1 MKKTS
6 RTLLATLAATLAA
19 ALLAPPLDAQTAS
32 SASPASPKDETVL
45 ELSPFVTTAAAD
57 RGYAATSSL
66 AGTRIRTDLR
76 DIANAIS
83 VVTSDFM
90 KDVNATDSASLLV
103 YTANTETAG
112 SGGNYSGGSLNGTFI
127 DQVGPARAPQNN
139 SRVRGLASADL
150 TRDYFPTTMVFDSY
164 NTERVEISRGP
175 NATLFGLGS
184 PGGIINNQLVRPTL
198 KNKNRVEF
206 GLGSFGT
213 QRAVAD
219 FDRVLIPG
227 VFGLRVALLDENAKF
242 QQNYTHEKDRR
253 VFASLHLS
261 PFKDGTLRASFER
274 GNIDANRPR
283 TNSPRDTLTKW
294 FQTPF
299 NKVTHSPGTV
309 DFNQINRDIVRA
321 PGEWFAQPA
330 VIYPSNNASAPSQ
343 LQLAWY
349 TLVGRPVSATNA
361 AAFQANMVSI
371 TTGSQYYPSATAAA
385 QGIKFGSFFMDP
397 EVGDTSI
404 FDWRNQLLDGP
415 NKREWE
421 DFHVGNVSYDQHW
434 KHALGTVGFEAALNR
449 EKHTRNY
456 YDLFAAGRG
465 YAINIDINTTLPWG
479 APNPNF
485 GRPFMASNGTRS
497 TTGENRS
504 SDRLTAF
511 LELDFA
517 RQTER
522 LQWLGR
528 HNFTGFANRF
538 TYDEQNFSGTNR
550 TDLGWVLQA
559 RAAVN
564 PVTARDDINSEDGT
578 VRTVVYLGP
587 SLANATTAAGANLQ
601 GIQTELNPANVTGW
615 AWDPTS
621 RTFVTRPVE
630 VSRIINDDVFY
641 NQSSGG
647 SLVRQVISSQ
657 SAVHQARWLKGEW
670 IVSTLGWRKDEVKSY
685 RKNADN
691 DVRNQYNF
699 IDRASPNFRL
709 PSIPGSVFEQA
720 IWSHGIVV
728 HRPPFLKI
736 FRSVDFSVF
745 YSKSENFQP
754 ADARISIFGQPI
766 EPPGGTTNDRG
777 FTLGFLGGKISTRF
791 NWFETASARA
801 TDTYPG
807 FLIETDARIMRY
819 NTPAALAAAGYK
831 GPPQFLKTL
840 VNWQEFSGPPTGSA
854 PSGVNVTYATPGN
867 VRDTTSTASK
877 GFEFEGIYNPTTQW
891 RMAFNV
897 SQQQASQADIAPA
910 TQEYLKLRLAEWTTD
925 KAANLISDESGQP
938 VRIRVYDT
946 LINALNG
953 KLARSGQKVSEL
965 REWRAN
971 FVGNYT
977 FARDSRLRGW
987 SLGSGLRWQDKVG
1000 IGYPIIASTIAG
1012 KVVNVPDLQR
1022 PYYGPAEFAVDG
1034 WVGYTQKIWQNRI
1047 NWRLQL
1053 NVRNLLDDDTLI
1065 PAAAQP
1071 DGSIASWFAPQGR
1084 TFMLR
1089 STFEF

>member
-103 YTANTETAG
+103 YAANTETAG

-343 LQLAWY
+343 LQMAWY

-1022 PYYGPAEFAVDG
+1022 PYYGPSEFAVDG
-1034 WVGYTQKIWQNRI
+1034 WVGYTRKIWQNRI

>member
-253 VFASLHLS
+253 IFASLHLS

-1022 PYYGPAEFAVDG
+1022 PYYGPSEFAVDG
-1034 WVGYTQKIWQNRI
+1034 WVGYTRKIWQNRI

>member
-32 SASPASPKDETVL
+32 SVSPGSPKDETVL

-601 GIQTELNPANVTGW
+601 GIQTELNPANITGW

-1022 PYYGPAEFAVDG
+1022 PYYGPSEFAVDG
-1034 WVGYTQKIWQNRI
+1034 WVGYTRKIWQNRI

>member
-343 LQLAWY
+343 LQMAWY

-485 GRPFMASNGTRS
+485 GRPFMASKGTRS

-1022 PYYGPAEFAVDG
+1022 PYYGPSEFAVDG
-1034 WVGYTQKIWQNRI
+1034 WVGYTRKIWQNRI

>member
-1 MKKTS
+1 M
-6 RTLLATLAATLAA
+6 
-19 ALLAPPLDAQTAS
+19 
-32 SASPASPKDETVL
+32 L

-564 PVTARDDINSEDGT
+564 PVTARDDINSDDGT

-621 RTFVTRPVE
+621 RAFVTRPVE

-1022 PYYGPAEFAVDG
+1022 PYYGPSEFAVDG
-1034 WVGYTQKIWQNRI
+1034 WVGYTRKIWQNRI

>member
-564 PVTARDDINSEDGT
+564 PVTARDDINSDDGT

-1034 WVGYTQKIWQNRI
+1034 WVGYTRKIRQNRI

>member
-253 VFASLHLS
+253 IFASLHLS

-564 PVTARDDINSEDGT
+564 PVTARDDINSDDGT

-1022 PYYGPAEFAVDG
+1022 PYYGPSEFAVDG
-1034 WVGYTQKIWQNRI
+1034 WVGYTRKIWQNRI

>member
-206 GLGSFGT
+206 GLGSFGA

-253 VFASLHLS
+253 IFASLHLS

-294 FQTPF
+294 FQAPF

-1034 WVGYTQKIWQNRI
+1034 WVGYTRKIWQNRI

>member
-103 YTANTETAG
+103 YAANTETAG

-601 GIQTELNPANVTGW
+601 GIQTELNPANITGW

-1022 PYYGPAEFAVDG
+1022 PYYGPSEFAVDG
-1034 WVGYTQKIWQNRI
+1034 WVGYTRKIWQNRI

>member
-103 YTANTETAG
+103 YAANTETAG

-343 LQLAWY
+343 LQMAWY

-550 TDLGWVLQA
+550 TDLDWVLQA

-564 PVTARDDINSEDGT
+564 PVTARDDINSDDGT

-1022 PYYGPAEFAVDG
+1022 PYYGPSEFAVDG
-1034 WVGYTQKIWQNRI
+1034 WVGYTRKIWQNRI

>member
-343 LQLAWY
+343 LQMAWY

-1022 PYYGPAEFAVDG
+1022 PYYGPSEFAVDG
-1034 WVGYTQKIWQNRI
+1034 WVGYTRKIWQNRI

>member
-206 GLGSFGT
+206 GLGSFGA

-564 PVTARDDINSEDGT
+564 PVTARDDINSDDGT

-1034 WVGYTQKIWQNRI
+1034 WVGYTRKIWQNRI

>member
-103 YTANTETAG
+103 YAANTETAG

-564 PVTARDDINSEDGT
+564 PVTARDDINSDDGT

-1022 PYYGPAEFAVDG
+1022 PYYGPSEFAVDG
-1034 WVGYTQKIWQNRI
+1034 WVGYTRKIWQNRI

>member
-253 VFASLHLS
+253 IFASLHLS

-564 PVTARDDINSEDGT
+564 PVTARDDINSDDGT

-1034 WVGYTQKIWQNRI
+1034 WVGYTRKIWQNRI

>member
-564 PVTARDDINSEDGT
+564 PVTARDDINSDDGT

-1034 WVGYTQKIWQNRI
+1034 WVGYTRKIWQNRI

>member
-45 ELSPFVTTAAAD
+45 ELSPFVTAAAAD

-76 DIANAIS
+76 DIANSIS

-103 YTANTETAG
+103 YTASTETAG

-253 VFASLHLS
+253 IFASLHLS

-343 LQLAWY
+343 LQMAWY

-522 LQWLGR
+522 LKWLGR

-621 RTFVTRPVE
+621 RAFVTRPVE

-670 IVSTLGWRKDEVKSY
+670 IVSTLGWRKDQVKSY

-840 VNWQEFSGPPTGSA
+840 INWQEFSGPPTGSA
-854 PSGVNVTYATPGN
+854 PSGVNITYATPGN

-877 GFEFEGIYNPTTQW
+877 GFEFEAIYNPTTQW

-1022 PYYGPAEFAVDG
+1022 PYYGPSEFAVDG
-1034 WVGYTQKIWQNRI
+1034 WVGYTRKIWQNRI

-1053 NVRNLLDDDTLI
+1053 NVRNLLDDDKLI

>member
-1 MKKTS
+1 M
-6 RTLLATLAATLAA
+6 
-19 ALLAPPLDAQTAS
+19 
-32 SASPASPKDETVL
+32 
-45 ELSPFVTTAAAD
+45 
-57 RGYAATSSL
+57 
-66 AGTRIRTDLR
+66 
-76 DIANAIS
+76 
-83 VVTSDFM
+83 
-90 KDVNATDSASLLV
+90 
-103 YTANTETAG
+103 
-112 SGGNYSGGSLNGTFI
+112 
-127 DQVGPARAPQNN
+127 
-139 SRVRGLASADL
+139 
-150 TRDYFPTTMVFDSY
+150 
-164 NTERVEISRGP
+164 
-175 NATLFGLGS
+175 
-184 PGGIINNQLVRPTL
+184 
-198 KNKNRVEF
+198 
-206 GLGSFGT
+206 
-213 QRAVAD
+213 
-219 FDRVLIPG
+219 
-227 VFGLRVALLDENAKF
+227 
-242 QQNYTHEKDRR
+242 
-253 VFASLHLS
+253 
-261 PFKDGTLRASFER
+261 
-274 GNIDANRPR
+274 
-283 TNSPRDTLTKW
+283 
-294 FQTPF
+294 
-299 NKVTHSPGTV
+299 
-309 DFNQINRDIVRA
+309 
-321 PGEWFAQPA
+321 
-330 VIYPSNNASAPSQ
+330 
-343 LQLAWY
+343 
-349 TLVGRPVSATNA
+349 
-361 AAFQANMVSI
+361 
-371 TTGSQYYPSATAAA
+371 
-385 QGIKFGSFFMDP
+385 
-397 EVGDTSI
+397 
-404 FDWRNQLLDGP
+404 
-415 NKREWE
+415 
-421 DFHVGNVSYDQHW
+421 
-434 KHALGTVGFEAALNR
+434 
-449 EKHTRNY
+449 
-456 YDLFAAGRG
+456 
-465 YAINIDINTTLPWG
+465 
-479 APNPNF
+479 
-485 GRPFMASNGTRS
+485 
-497 TTGENRS
+497 
-504 SDRLTAF
+504 
-511 LELDFA
+511 
-517 RQTER
+517 
-522 LQWLGR
+522 
-528 HNFTGFANRF
+528 
-538 TYDEQNFSGTNR
+538 
-550 TDLGWVLQA
+550 
-559 RAAVN
+559 
-564 PVTARDDINSEDGT
+564 
-578 VRTVVYLGP
+578 
-587 SLANATTAAGANLQ
+587 
-601 GIQTELNPANVTGW
+601 
-615 AWDPTS
+615 
-621 RTFVTRPVE
+621 
-630 VSRIINDDVFY
+630 
-641 NQSSGG
+641 
-647 SLVRQVISSQ
+647 
-657 SAVHQARWLKGEW
+657 
-670 IVSTLGWRKDEVKSY
+670 KSY

-1022 PYYGPAEFAVDG
+1022 PYYGPSEFAVDG
-1034 WVGYTQKIWQNRI
+1034 WVGYTRKIWQNRI

>member
-76 DIANAIS
+76 DIANSIS

-564 PVTARDDINSEDGT
+564 PVTARDDINSDDGT

-621 RTFVTRPVE
+621 RAFVTRPVE

-745 YSKSENFQP
+745 YSNSENFQP

-877 GFEFEGIYNPTTQW
+877 GFEFEAIYNPTTQW

-1022 PYYGPAEFAVDG
+1022 PYYGPSEFAVDG
-1034 WVGYTQKIWQNRI
+1034 WVGYTRKIWQNRI

>member
-206 GLGSFGT
+206 GLGSFGA

-253 VFASLHLS
+253 IFASLHLS

-343 LQLAWY
+343 LQMAWY

-564 PVTARDDINSEDGT
+564 PVTARDDINSDDGT

-1034 WVGYTQKIWQNRI
+1034 WVGYTRKIWQNRI

>member
-1022 PYYGPAEFAVDG
+1022 PYYGPSEFAVDG
-1034 WVGYTQKIWQNRI
+1034 WVGYTRKIWQNRI

>member
-564 PVTARDDINSEDGT
+564 PVTARDDINSDDGT

-1022 PYYGPAEFAVDG
+1022 PYYGPSEFAVDG
-1034 WVGYTQKIWQNRI
+1034 WVGYTRKIWQNRI

>member
-343 LQLAWY
+343 LQMAWY

-564 PVTARDDINSEDGT
+564 PVTARDDINSDDGT

-1022 PYYGPAEFAVDG
+1022 PYYGPSEFAVDG
-1034 WVGYTQKIWQNRI
+1034 WVGYTRKIWQNRI

>member
-1 MKKTS
+1 M
-6 RTLLATLAATLAA
+6 
-19 ALLAPPLDAQTAS
+19 
-32 SASPASPKDETVL
+32 
-45 ELSPFVTTAAAD
+45 
-57 RGYAATSSL
+57 
-66 AGTRIRTDLR
+66 
-76 DIANAIS
+76 
-83 VVTSDFM
+83 
-90 KDVNATDSASLLV
+90 
-103 YTANTETAG
+103 
-112 SGGNYSGGSLNGTFI
+112 
-127 DQVGPARAPQNN
+127 
-139 SRVRGLASADL
+139 
-150 TRDYFPTTMVFDSY
+150 
-164 NTERVEISRGP
+164 
-175 NATLFGLGS
+175 
-184 PGGIINNQLVRPTL
+184 
-198 KNKNRVEF
+198 
-206 GLGSFGT
+206 
-213 QRAVAD
+213 
-219 FDRVLIPG
+219 
-227 VFGLRVALLDENAKF
+227 
-242 QQNYTHEKDRR
+242 
-253 VFASLHLS
+253 
-261 PFKDGTLRASFER
+261 
-274 GNIDANRPR
+274 
-283 TNSPRDTLTKW
+283 
-294 FQTPF
+294 
-299 NKVTHSPGTV
+299 
-309 DFNQINRDIVRA
+309 RA

-517 RQTER
+517 HQTER
-522 LQWLGR
+522 LKWLGR

-564 PVTARDDINSEDGT
+564 PVTARDDINSDDGT

-621 RTFVTRPVE
+621 RAFVTRPVE

-745 YSKSENFQP
+745 YSNSENFQP

-877 GFEFEGIYNPTTQW
+877 GFEFEAIYNPTTQW

>member
-745 YSKSENFQP
+745 YSKSENYQP

-1034 WVGYTQKIWQNRI
+1034 WVGYTRKIWQNRI

>member
-1 MKKTS
+1 MKTS
-6 RTLLATLAATLAA
+6 PRTLLAALTGI
-19 ALLAPPLDAQTAS
+19 LLAPPLAAQNAAS
-32 SASPASPKDETVL
+32 ANPSPPKPETVI

-76 DIANAIS
+76 DIANSIS

-112 SGGNYSGGSLNGTFI
+112 SGGNYSGSALSGTFI
-127 DQVGPARAPQNN
+127 DHVGPARAPQNN
-139 SRVRGLASADL
+139 SRVRGLARADL
-150 TRDYFPTTMVFDSY
+150 TRDYFPTTTVFDSY

-184 PGGIINNQLVRPTL
+184 PGGIINNQLIRPSM
-198 KNKNRVEF
+198 KNKNSVEF
-206 GLGSFGT
+206 GMGSFGT
-213 QRAVAD
+213 QRAAAD

-227 VFGLRVALLDENAKF
+227 KLALRVALLDENTKF
-242 QQNYTHEKDRR
+242 QQNYSHEKDRR
-253 VFASLHLS
+253 IFATAHYS
-261 PFKDGTLRASFER
+261 PFQDGTLRASFEQ

-283 TNSPRDTLTKW
+283 SNSPRDTLTKW
-294 FQTPF
+294 FSAPF

-309 DFNQINRDIVRA
+309 DFNQINRDLVRA

-330 VIYPSNNASAPSQ
+330 VVYPGPTAAAPSL

-371 TTGSQYYPSATAAA
+371 TIGSQYYPSATAAA
-385 QGIKFGSFFMDP
+385 QGVKFGSFYLDDEIGNP
-397 EVGDTSI
+397 SI

-421 DFHVGNVSYDQHW
+421 DFQVANVSYDQLW
-434 KHALGTVGFEAALNR
+434 KHALGTLGFEAALSR
-449 EKHTRNY
+449 ESHWRNF

-465 YAINIDINTTLPWG
+465 YTINIDINTTLPWG

-497 TTGENRS
+497 ATGEERS

-517 RQTER
+517 RRTER

-538 TYDEQNFSGTNR
+538 TYDEKNFSGSNR

-559 RAAVN
+559 RSAVN
-564 PVTARDDINSEDGT
+564 PATARDDINSDDGQL
-578 VRTVVYLGP
+578 RTVVYLGP
-587 SLANATTAAGANLQ
+587 SLATAATAQGAQIQ
-601 GIQTELNPANVTGW
+601 GIQTELNPTTVTGW
-615 AWDPTS
+615 AWDRAS
-621 RTFVTRPVE
+621 NTFITRPVG
-630 VSRIINDDVFY
+630 VSRVMDDDVFY
-641 NQSSGG
+641 RQSSGG
-647 SLVRQVISSQ
+647 SLARQIIDSR
-657 SAVHQARWLKGEW
+657 SAVHQGRWLKGEW
-670 IVSTLGWRKDEVKSY
+670 LVSTLGWRKDRVKSY

-691 DVRNQYNF
+691 DVRDQYNF
-699 IDRASPNFRL
+699 IDRASPNFVL
-709 PSIPGSVFEQA
+709 PAVPGSVFEQA
-720 IWSHGIVV
+720 IWSHGFVL
-728 HRPPFLKI
+728 HRPPFLK
-736 FRSVDFSVF
+736 FLRGVDFSVF
-745 YSKSENFQP
+745 SSTSENFQP
-754 ADARISIFGQPI
+754 SDARIDIFGKPI
-766 EPPGGTTNDRG
+766 EPPGGTTRDRG
-777 FTLGFLGGKISTRF
+777 FTLGFLGGKLQTRF
-791 NWFETASARA
+791 NWLETDSVRA
-801 TDTYPG
+801 TDPYPG
-807 FLIETDARIMRY
+807 FLTETDARIVRY
-819 NTPAALAAAGYK
+819 NTPAALAAAGFK

-840 VNWQEFSGPPTGSA
+840 INWQEFSGQPTGSA

-877 GFEFEGIYNPTTQW
+877 GFEFEATYNPTNQW

-910 TQEYLKLRLAEWTTD
+910 TQEYLKLRIAEWTTG
-925 KAANLISDESGQP
+925 ATSNLVSDESGQP

-946 LINALNG
+946 LLNALNG
-953 KLARSGQKVSEL
+953 KLARSGQNVSEL

-971 FVGNYT
+971 VVANYT

-987 SLGSGLRWQDKVG
+987 SAGSGLRWQDKVG
-1000 IGYPIIASTIAG
+1000 IGYPIVAATLDG
-1012 KVVNVPDLQR
+1012 KTVNVPDLNR
-1022 PYYGPAEFAVDG
+1022 PHFGPAELAVDG
-1034 WVGYTQKIWQNRI
+1034 WIGYTRKVWHNRI
-1047 NWRLQL
+1047 NWRVQL
-1053 NVRNLLDDDTLI
+1053 NVRNLLDDDKLI

-1084 TFMLR
+1084 TYMLR

>member
-1034 WVGYTQKIWQNRI
+1034 WVGYTRKIWQNRI

>member
-1 MKKTS
+1 
-6 RTLLATLAATLAA
+6 
-19 ALLAPPLDAQTAS
+19 
-32 SASPASPKDETVL
+32 
-45 ELSPFVTTAAAD
+45 
-57 RGYAATSSL
+57 
-66 AGTRIRTDLR
+66 
-76 DIANAIS
+76 
-83 VVTSDFM
+83 
-90 KDVNATDSASLLV
+90 
-103 YTANTETAG
+103 
-112 SGGNYSGGSLNGTFI
+112 
-127 DQVGPARAPQNN
+127 
-139 SRVRGLASADL
+139 
-150 TRDYFPTTMVFDSY
+150 
-164 NTERVEISRGP
+164 
-175 NATLFGLGS
+175 
-184 PGGIINNQLVRPTL
+184 
-198 KNKNRVEF
+198 
-206 GLGSFGT
+206 
-213 QRAVAD
+213 VAD

-253 VFASLHLS
+253 IFASLHLS

-343 LQLAWY
+343 LQMAWY

-397 EVGDTSI
+397 EIGDTSI

-517 RQTER
+517 HQTER
-522 LQWLGR
+522 LKWLGR

-691 DVRNQYNF
+691 DVRNQFNF

-840 VNWQEFSGPPTGSA
+840 INWQEFSGPPTGSA

-877 GFEFEGIYNPTTQW
+877 GFEFEAIYNPTTQW

-987 SLGSGLRWQDKVG
+987 SLGSGLRGQDKVG

-1022 PYYGPAEFAVDG
+1022 PYYGPSEFAVDG
-1034 WVGYTQKIWQNRI
+1034 WVGYTRKIWQNRI

>member
-253 VFASLHLS
+253 IFASLHLS

-564 PVTARDDINSEDGT
+564 PVTARDDINSDDGT

-877 GFEFEGIYNPTTQW
+877 GFEFEAIYNPTTQW

-1034 WVGYTQKIWQNRI
+1034 WVGYTRKIWQNRI

>member
-219 FDRVLIPG
+219 FDRVLIPD

-1022 PYYGPAEFAVDG
+1022 PYYGPSEFAVDG
-1034 WVGYTQKIWQNRI
+1034 WVGYTRKIWQNRI

>member
-32 SASPASPKDETVL
+32 SASPGSPKDETVL

-564 PVTARDDINSEDGT
+564 PVTARDDINSDDGT

-1034 WVGYTQKIWQNRI
+1034 WVGYTRKIWQNRI

>member
-253 VFASLHLS
+253 IFASLHLS

-343 LQLAWY
+343 LQMAWY

-564 PVTARDDINSEDGT
+564 PVTARDDINSDDGT

-1034 WVGYTQKIWQNRI
+1034 WVGYTRKIWQNRI

>member
-103 YTANTETAG
+103 YAANTETAG

-206 GLGSFGT
+206 GLGSFGA

-564 PVTARDDINSEDGT
+564 PVTARDDINSDDGT

-1034 WVGYTQKIWQNRI
+1034 WVGYTRKIWQNRI

>member
-485 GRPFMASNGTRS
+485 GRPFMASKGTRS

-1022 PYYGPAEFAVDG
+1022 PYYGPSEFAVDG
-1034 WVGYTQKIWQNRI
+1034 WVGYTRKIWQNRI

>member
-343 LQLAWY
+343 LQMAWY

-564 PVTARDDINSEDGT
+564 PVTARDDINSDDGT

-1034 WVGYTQKIWQNRI
+1034 WVGYTRKIWQNRI